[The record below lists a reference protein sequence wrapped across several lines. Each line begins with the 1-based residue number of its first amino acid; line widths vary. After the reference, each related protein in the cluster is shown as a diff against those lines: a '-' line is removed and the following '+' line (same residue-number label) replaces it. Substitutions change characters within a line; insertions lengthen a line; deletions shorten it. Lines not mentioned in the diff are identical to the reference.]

1 MENLQI
7 ATNAVIPFMVYIL
20 LGMITKKSGAVK
32 ESFLKELNGV
42 VFKIFFPFIMFNN
55 LYDVDFSRLS
65 NAGYVAFAFVATLI
79 VIFAC
84 FFIVPLFV
92 KENPRRGVVMQAVF
106 RSNSVLFAIP
116 LTESVFGK
124 EGAVMASIMVA
135 FIVPLYNIASVAIL
149 EYFRGGKVSFPVLL
163 KNILKNPLIIGAIAG
178 VLFNILPVTM
188 PTSLV
193 KPIAELN
200 SMATPLSLFVLGGS
214 LHAANMKRD
223 ILPLFAGI
231 SLKLAIIPSIMVT
244 TMSLV
249 GISGAE
255 LFVVFCMFATPVAAA
270 SYPMAQSMGGD
281 ADLAGEYVFVSTL
294 LSIVTIFVWILILRG
309 LGLM

>member
-7 ATNAVIPFMVYIL
+7 ATSAVIPFMVYIF
-20 LGMITKKSGAVK
+20 LGMIAKKSGAVK

-42 VFKIFFPFIMFNN
+42 VFKVFFPFIMFNN

-84 FFIVPLFV
+84 FFIVPVFV
-92 KENPRRGVVMQAVF
+92 KENPRRGVVMQAIF

-149 EYFRGGKVSFPVLL
+149 EYFRGGRVSFLTLL

-178 VLFNILPVTM
+178 VVFNILPVTM
-188 PTSLV
+188 PSSLV

-214 LHAANMKRD
+214 LHAARD
-223 ILPLFAGI
+223 VLPLCTGI
-231 SLKLAIIPSIMVT
+231 SLKLVIIPSIMVT
-244 TMSLV
+244 VMSLV

-281 ADLAGEYVFVSTL
+281 ADLAGEYVLVSTL
-294 LSIVTIFVWILILRG
+294 LSIVTIFFWILILKNFG
-309 LGLM
+309 MM

>member
-20 LGMITKKSGAVK
+20 LGMIAKKSGAVK

-55 LYDVDFSRLS
+55 LYDVDFNRLS
-65 NAGYVAFAFVATLI
+65 DAGYVAFAFAATLI

-92 KENPRRGVVMQAVF
+92 KENPRRGVVMQAIF

-149 EYFRGGKVSFPVLL
+149 EYFRGGRVSFPVLL

-178 VLFNILPVTM
+178 VIFNILPVTM

-200 SMATPLSLFVLGGS
+200 NMATPLSLFVLGGS
-214 LHAANMKRD
+214 LHAANIKRD
-223 ILPLFAGI
+223 IRPLCIGI
-231 SLKLAIIPSIMVT
+231 ALKLAIIPSIMVT
-244 TMSLV
+244 AMSLI

-281 ADLAGEYVFVSTL
+281 ADLAGEYVLLSTL
-294 LSIVTIFVWILILRG
+294 LSIVTIFFWILILKNFG
-309 LGLM
+309 MM